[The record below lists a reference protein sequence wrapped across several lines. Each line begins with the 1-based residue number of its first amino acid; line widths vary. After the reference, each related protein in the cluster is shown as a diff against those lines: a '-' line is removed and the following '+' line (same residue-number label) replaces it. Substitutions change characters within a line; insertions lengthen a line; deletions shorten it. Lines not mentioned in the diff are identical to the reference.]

1 MLKEILNNLVDNVKS
16 KIQKI
21 NIANYNN
28 SDIIGLKRIKCDK
41 RCYIYYKD
49 FIELSERYKNLVE
62 LINNTHK
69 NGIIIVLL
77 NNDIFDIIN
86 NPNEINRYIFNKI
99 GSNEIISSIILIKN
113 VDSGKATKEINNL
126 IEDFNIIKEEYKYI
140 PIRKLSENNCGND
153 KWTGHYLINIKGGNN
168 KNKDNNSV
176 QLANNI
182 NNYCCEFNCDMNT
195 YKLIYDLFKIRDSE
209 KLLKNRD
216 KEIINKF
223 NKYYE
228 ELCFKHNIEINK
240 EDCLICPISIK
251 EIKYEDIDEIQICHL
266 TPISRYQLEVDE
278 KYGIISSQHY
288 KNLAWG
294 FKQANMF
301 QYNYTLEDTHKFN
314 IEMTI
319 NILKDDY
326 KINKDEKINELINGL
341 IDYLGK

>member
-153 KWTGHYLINIKGGNN
+153 KWMGHLLVCK
-168 KNKDNNSV
+168 
-176 QLANNI
+176 
-182 NNYCCEFNCDMNT
+182 
-195 YKLIYDLFKIRDSE
+195 KLIILYILYFLKPFIFATNIFIICNISFINSSSGSIFLF
-209 KLLKNRD
+209 
-216 KEIINKF
+216 
-223 NKYYE
+223 
-228 ELCFKHNIEINK
+228 
-240 EDCLICPISIK
+240 
-251 EIKYEDIDEIQICHL
+251 
-266 TPISRYQLEVDE
+266 
-278 KYGIISSQHY
+278 
-288 KNLAWG
+288 
-294 FKQANMF
+294 
-301 QYNYTLEDTHKFN
+301 
-314 IEMTI
+314 
-319 NILKDDY
+319 
-326 KINKDEKINELINGL
+326 
-341 IDYLGK
+341 